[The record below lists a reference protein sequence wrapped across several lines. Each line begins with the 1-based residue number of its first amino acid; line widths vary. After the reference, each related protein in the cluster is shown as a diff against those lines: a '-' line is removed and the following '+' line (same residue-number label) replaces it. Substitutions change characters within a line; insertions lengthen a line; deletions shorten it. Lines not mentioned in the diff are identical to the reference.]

1 MIVTTDVNPWY
12 KWKVDTILALFLP
25 ESCKNRDKKGLEM
38 YKLKQLHSKNNQ
50 KPANTTSTKINKLK
64 I

>member
-25 ESCKNRDKKGLEM
+25 EKRKNRDKKGLEM
-38 YKLKQLHSKNNQ
+38 YKLKQLQSRNNQ
-50 KPANTTSTKINKLK
+50 KPAITTSTTINKLK